1 MMVRCRGGS
10 SHTQINMRMGQIWPP
25 LIVLRGQKQKQEG
38 RSCEVSGKTKET
50 KETKATIQS
59 FRGEMTS
66 LVCTIAFMH
75 FCTYTFC
82 TYAFFASLH
91 FVSLQFCIFAFE
103 TAQKGRQRQNQEK
116 NSFKERARKQGN
128 NSKLQGRD
136 DQPCMHYCIY
146 AFLHL
151 YILHLC
157 IFCIFAFCIF
167 AILHLCI

>member
-82 TYAFFASLH
+82 TYAFFTSLH

-103 TAQKGRQRQNQEK
+103 TAQKGVKRQDQQNKSCKERLRVRTKRKKVVRLMERQRKQKQQ
-116 NSFKERARKQGN
+116 FKISGER
-128 NSKLQGRD
+128 
-136 DQPCMHYCIY
+136 
-146 AFLHL
+146 
-151 YILHLC
+151 
-157 IFCIFAFCIF
+157 
-167 AILHLCI
+167 